1 MSCKKGTS
9 FDCKQNNSN
18 LIVTSCFLMISTDQF
33 LYEEVLKVSSLQD
46 IKEERRLKKS

>member
-1 MSCKKGTS
+1 
-9 FDCKQNNSN
+9 
-18 LIVTSCFLMISTDQF
+18 MISTDQF